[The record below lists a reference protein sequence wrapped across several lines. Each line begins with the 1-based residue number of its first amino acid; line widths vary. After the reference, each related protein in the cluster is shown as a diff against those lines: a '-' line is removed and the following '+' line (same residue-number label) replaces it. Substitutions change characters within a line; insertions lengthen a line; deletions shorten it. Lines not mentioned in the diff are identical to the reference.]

1 MISSLI
7 NHKKVINYI
16 KFKDFQMTT
25 ETALLNI
32 AENLPDDLKIELLH
46 YAEYLMNKSLNT
58 PKKPLAGSMKGTF
71 VLPLPE
77 DFDAPLEEF
86 EEYM

>member
-1 MISSLI
+1 
-7 NHKKVINYI
+7 
-16 KFKDFQMTT
+16 MTT
-25 ETALLNI
+25 ETNLLNI

-58 PKKPLAGSMKGTF
+58 PRKPLAGSMKGTF

-77 DFDAPLEEF
+77 DFDAPLEAL
-86 EEYM
+86 EEYL

>member
-1 MISSLI
+1 LI
-7 NHKKVINYI
+7 NHKKVTNYI
-16 KFKDFQMTT
+16 QLNNFKMTT

-46 YAEYLMNKSLNT
+46 YAEYLMNKSLNAT
-58 PKKPLAGSMKGTF
+58 KKPLAGSMKGTF

>member
-1 MISSLI
+1 
-7 NHKKVINYI
+7 
-16 KFKDFQMTT
+16 MTN
-25 ETALLNI
+25 ETNLLNI

>member
-1 MISSLI
+1 MIAYSSRDSGFGFKENNPSLI
-7 NHKKVINYI
+7 
-16 KFKDFQMTT
+16 
-25 ETALLNI
+25 E
-32 AENLPDDLKIELLH
+32 ER
-46 YAEYLMNKSLNT
+46 YAEYLMNKSLNA

-71 VLPLPE
+71 VLPLAE

>member
-1 MISSLI
+1 
-7 NHKKVINYI
+7 
-16 KFKDFQMTT
+16 MTT
-25 ETALLNI
+25 EAALLNI

-71 VLPLPE
+71 ILPLSE
-77 DFDAPLEEF
+77 DFDAPLEDLRSICNEF
-86 EEYM
+86 CFDRHPRFYLVSRR

>member
-1 MISSLI
+1 
-7 NHKKVINYI
+7 
-16 KFKDFQMTT
+16 MTT
-25 ETALLNI
+25 ETNLLNI
-32 AENLPDDLKIELLH
+32 AENLPDNLKIELLH
-46 YAEYLMNKSLNT
+46 YAKYLMNKSLNT

-86 EEYM
+86 EEYKNSD